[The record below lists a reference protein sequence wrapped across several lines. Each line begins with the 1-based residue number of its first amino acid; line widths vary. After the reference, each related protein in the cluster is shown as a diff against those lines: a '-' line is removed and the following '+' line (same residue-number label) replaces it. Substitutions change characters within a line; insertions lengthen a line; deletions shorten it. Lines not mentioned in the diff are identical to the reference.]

1 MQKYTFIPNRTKFS
15 AQKSDFQLFFSHTL
29 CTTARKSRPSVNML
43 KNETYILRNRS
54 RHLTTTEKYLSAI
67 ENYLTVIKKYL
78 TVIKKYL
85 TTLL

>member
-29 CTTARKSRPSVNML
+29 CTTARKFLPSANMQ

-54 RHLTTTEKYLSAI
+54 RHLTTKEKYLSAIKKYLSAI

-78 TVIKKYL
+78 T
-85 TTLL
+85 TLL